1 MIKKKQIFTKG
12 KSLIKNIL
20 IASAFFSILLF
31 VVFVIADEPAIGT
44 RGIPAIKNLGK
55 EWTITKQ
62 TGAESN
68 FNVIFADVKN
78 KSTDICFVLKD
89 GINPSSVDLTDKLI
103 YSQDGSLI
111 LDDKNKP
118 IALKYETAKCLVNGT
133 MRNGYHILLTD
144 AQAVNINGYIQLG
157 SNTIVL
163 VYQEQKLINYQTDF
177 GEINVSLS
185 CENVNQN
192 DIWIFD
198 RTENYK
204 FGANGTFEGLKNC
217 TYSIVSSTKL
227 SRNGNSVYVTS
238 SYTIN
243 GNEHE
248 KHIIDFNDICNK
260 NYEPYLVWYNE
271 SYLNE
276 LEPYEAWGN
285 ITLMNETTGE
295 EYNES
300 YSYTAYREY
309 FIEYSYTAYNYSSNC
324 QFNSI
329 NKYVTE
335 VRFLTN
341 NSIDPEFDNI
351 IEIVSAE
358 HLLNNYTFVSDIYE
372 EVKARDNIWS
382 EVIPVNDYVRVVF
395 NRSINSGKQI
405 SIYVRSNGTASVE
418 FYEEGESNLITKVD
432 DIHEDKMYHV
442 YLTDLIGEQD
452 TFDLKVLGDD
462 VEFDY
467 ILDDDTIAPNISF
480 VGETPASGSSQS
492 GTSIIVNVSSAD
504 DNGEHFVATNF
515 DNSLVSWWRMD
526 DANSTTVFDYMGR
539 NNGSKVG
546 GVVINSSS
554 GRFGNGS
561 WFVGEEESYIKVNS
575 IPTYLT
581 KSFWQKV
588 NTVWKHIVETGNS
601 TYINGVLGC
610 PGNMSFIDKF
620 GGYCV
625 DQFEAS
631 MLSANSTAMGNAT
644 DVANRDNVGTMK
656 AMSVGGVVP
665 WVEVDQVSARTA
677 CSNAGKNLC
686 TDAQW
691 LGAANVGGR
700 VYNLPS
706 DLAVAPYYCVTGST
720 TYCLDES
727 YNLGDAC
734 DTGRNKTGGIS
745 KCVSAEGVYDMVG
758 NVWEWTNNTAT
769 AINPLGNSTA
779 GTGTAD
785 EYYINTTNLQWSN
798 SSTADNGKYGKDYVY
813 FLVTTTG
820 RAVRR
825 GGRWSTGADAGPFA
839 AVLDGVPATTSPH
852 VGFRCCSAPLLI
864 TESFNPPNSS
874 GNFSTFD
881 DVFING
887 SVTYNSE
894 GAYLN
899 GTLFMIGNVNATVDE
914 VLVFNRS
921 LSASEILALY
931 NASASKYYNNFT
943 GLVEGAHTF
952 KSYAVDLAG
961 NLNSTETRSV
971 TITAGG
977 DTCTYGGSGIWA
989 LDCSNNCVFT
999 TTQTIANQ
1007 DNVTIT
1013 GSGVLNF
1020 SNNGKWSFS
1029 GSSQYVTVGSGC
1041 TLNINPGGGWSY

>member
-1 MIKKKQIFTKG
+1 MLTKKIRI
-12 KSLIKNIL
+12 LIKNIL
-20 IASAFFSILLF
+20 IVSVFFSILFF
-31 VVFVIADEPAIGT
+31 VVFVVADEPVKGT

-133 MRNGYHILLTD
+133 MRKGYHILLTD

-227 SRNGNSVYVTS
+227 SRNGNLVYVTS
-238 SYTIN
+238 PYTIN
-243 GNEHE
+243 VNEHE
-248 KHIIDFNDICNK
+248 KHIISFDDICNK
-260 NYEPYLVWYNE
+260 NYEPYLVFENRTIY
-271 SYLNE
+271 
-276 LEPYEAWGN
+276 
-285 ITLMNETTGE
+285 NETTGE
-295 EYNES
+295 ELYNET
-300 YSYTAYREY
+300 YN
-309 FIEYSYTAYNYSSNC
+309 YTAYNYSSNC

-329 NKYVTE
+329 NKYITE

-372 EVKARDNIWS
+372 EVRARDDIWS
-382 EVIPVNDYVRVVF
+382 EVIPVDDYVRVTF

-418 FYEEGESNLITKVD
+418 FYEKGESNLITRVD

-467 ILDDDTIAPNISF
+467 ILDDDTVAPNISF
-480 VGETPASGSSQS
+480 VGNTPASGSSQS

-504 DNGEHFVATNF
+504 DNGEHFVTTNF
-515 DNSLVSWWRMD
+515 DNSLVGWWRMD
-526 DANSTTVFDYMGR
+526 DTNSSGDVVDYMGR

-561 WFVGEEESYIKVNS
+561 WFDGVNDYILFNNSKLPRVNNSFSFSAWLNPNPNSGNKV
-575 IPTYLT
+575 IY
-581 KSFWQKV
+581 
-588 NTVWKHIVETGNS
+588 
-601 TYINGVLGC
+601 
-610 PGNMSFIDKF
+610 
-620 GGYCV
+620 
-625 DQFEAS
+625 
-631 MLSANSTAMGNAT
+631 
-644 DVANRDNVGTMK
+644 
-656 AMSVGGVVP
+656 
-665 WVEVDQVSARTA
+665 VS
-677 CSNAGKNLC
+677 
-686 TDAQW
+686 
-691 LGAANVGGR
+691 
-700 VYNLPS
+700 
-706 DLAVAPYYCVTGST
+706 GS
-720 TYCLDES
+720 
-727 YNLGDAC
+727 
-734 DTGRNKTGGIS
+734 
-745 KCVSAEGVYDMVG
+745 
-758 NVWEWTNNTAT
+758 
-769 AINPLGNSTA
+769 LGNQYWYLRLDSSNRLIFHKYA
-779 GTGTAD
+779 GTGYTATKGFISDDGWHYAVVTYD
-785 EYYINTTNLQWSN
+785 ELNNNLSFYVN
-798 SSTADNGKYGKDYVY
+798 GSYKSSST
-813 FLVTTTG
+813 
-820 RAVRR
+820 
-825 GGRWSTGADAGPFA
+825 P
-839 AVLDGVPATTSPH
+839 
-852 VGFRCCSAPLLI
+852 
-864 TESFNPPNSS
+864 ESFNTSIGSS
-874 GNFSTFD
+874 YLGR
-881 DVFING
+881 DVPQADN
-887 SVTYNSE
+887 
-894 GAYLN
+894 LPWN
-899 GTLFMIGNVNATVDE
+899 GTIDE
-914 VLVFNRS
+914 VMIFNRS
-921 LSASEILALY
+921 LSLAEIKALY
-931 NASASKYYNNFT
+931 NASANKYYNNFT
-943 GLVEGAHTF
+943 SLSEGTHTF
-952 KSYAVDLAG
+952 KSYAVDVAG